1 MDLVRTRYPS
11 VPDSL
16 VEVMARMQFEA
27 AAQQFME
34 GTILYVQKLRPKSH
48 WGFYGFP
55 DCYNE
60 KNAEPCSNSTRKQN
74 DQISWMFESSSAL
87 FPSIYLHDERINH
100 TSYVK
105 YRLLEG
111 FRHSRKSDGQ
121 IIPVYPYVRITYAV
135 SEIYLDLEDIIA
147 TVVQSAEE
155 GVPGIVIWGD
165 HLSDETKI
173 ACTELKTY
181 VDNYLGL
188 VVKNLTTITQAC
200 SAQFCSSHGRCR
212 FKWNSVEHQKAMY
225 LQHSLH
231 LTEQWKF
238 LGCRCYNKWSSKN
251 CGSPSLE

>member
-1 MDLVRTRYPS
+1 MLKPLQALGKESYF
-11 VPDSL
+11 L
-16 VEVMARMQFEA
+16 F
-27 AAQQFME
+27 
-34 GTILYVQKLRPKSH
+34 H
-48 WGFYGFP
+48 
-55 DCYNE
+55 
-60 KNAEPCSNSTRKQN
+60 STDN
-74 DQISWMFESSSAL
+74 LHL
-87 FPSIYLHDERINH
+87 F
-100 TSYVK
+100 
-105 YRLLEG
+105 LL
-111 FRHSRKSDGQ
+111 SQ
-121 IIPVYPYVRITYAV
+121 
-135 SEIYLDLEDIIA
+135 EDIIA

-165 HLSDETKI
+165 NLSDETKI